1 MDKREIINKLLK
13 YKFLLSKHFDLDKL
27 ILFGS
32 YAKGNPKIDSDI
44 DVAVIV
50 NKIEGDYFSYTPLL
64 WKLRREIDDRIEP
77 ILFEKGRDESGFL
90 QEIIRTGVEISA

>member
-1 MDKREIINKLLK
+1 MDKNEVINKLLL
-13 YKFLLSKHFDLDKL
+13 YKTLLTNYFDLDKV

-32 YAKGNPKIDSDI
+32 YATGTNNKSSDI

-50 NKIEGDYFSYTPLL
+50 KNLDSDYFKDTPLL

-77 ILFEKGRDESGFL
+77 ILFERGRDSSGFL
-90 QEIIRTGVEISA
+90 AEIIKTGIEI

>member
-1 MDKREIINKLLK
+1 MDKTEVVNKLLH
-13 YKFLLSKHFDLDKL
+13 YKILLTNHFDLDKL

-32 YAKGNPKIDSDI
+32 YATGTNRESSDI

-50 NKIEGDYFSYTPLL
+50 KNLDNDYFKDTPLL

-77 ILFEKGRDESGFL
+77 ILFEKGKDSSGFL
-90 QEIIRTGVEISA
+90 AEIIKTGIEI

>member
-1 MDKREIINKLLK
+1 MDKKEVVDKLLH
-13 YKFLLSKHFDLDKL
+13 YKLLMSSHFDLDKL

-32 YAKGNPKIDSDI
+32 YATGTNKESSDI

-50 NKIEGDYFSYTPLL
+50 KNLDSDYFKDSPLI

-77 ILFEKGRDESGFL
+77 ILFEKGNDRSGFL
-90 QEIIRTGVEISA
+90 EEIIKTGVEI

>member
-1 MDKREIINKLLK
+1 MDKKEVVSKLLH
-13 YKFLLSKHFDLDKL
+13 YKLLLANYFELDRL

-32 YAKGNPKIDSDI
+32 YATGTNKESSDI

-50 NKIEGDYFSYTPLL
+50 KNVDNDFFKDTPLL

-77 ILFEKGRDESGFL
+77 ILFEKGKDSSGFL
-90 QEIIRTGVEISA
+90 AEIIKTGVEI

>member
-1 MDKREIINKLLK
+1 MDKKEVINKLLH
-13 YKFLLSKHFDLDKL
+13 YKILLSNYFELDRL

-32 YAKGNPKIDSDI
+32 YATGTNRESSDI

-50 NKIEGDYFSYTPLL
+50 KNIDSDYFKDTPLL

-77 ILFEKGRDESGFL
+77 ILFEKGKDSSGFL
-90 QEIIRTGVEISA
+90 AEIIKTGVEI